1 MDIYPTLTELAGIK
15 PPAELEG
22 RSLHPLL
29 ENPLAK
35 WDGSAI
41 TQVLRPADD
50 RLSEPVMGRSI
61 RTQRWRYSDWGEG
74 EHGVE
79 LYDHHAD
86 PMEFNNLAVNPDAST
101 RAVMHDLRSELIKK
115 ASGKAPKTPFN
126 PKRL

>member
-61 RTQRWRYSDWGEG
+61 RTQRWRYSDWGE
-74 EHGVE
+74 ESM
-79 LYDHHAD
+79 AWSFMIIMRI
-86 PMEFNNLAVNPDAST
+86 PWSST
-101 RAVMHDLRSELIKK
+101 TLPSIRMLPRVQ
-115 ASGKAPKTPFN
+115 
-126 PKRL
+126 